1 MPLMNGIGQA
11 EQQRLNRAL
20 VIELLRRKKICSR
33 ADLSKA
39 SGLKRA
45 TITNIINDFID
56 CGLVVEDGLLEGDRG
71 RRSIGIRVNGYRYRV
86 IGVLVTRKHYQIGM
100 MGLSGEM
107 YEDKTWPIDQK
118 ANALTIIDSIK
129 RNIKLMID
137 SAKDSRILGIG
148 IALPGPYKR
157 EKGEMIFVTNL
168 IGWEF
173 IPVYSKLQEGFDI
186 PVFIENDANAG
197 AYAQY
202 WCYNKEGASRDLVYI
217 VAGQGI
223 GCGIISNG
231 EILRGST
238 GSAGEIGHTTIN
250 CGGSKCEC
258 GNYGCLE
265 LYCSLIA
272 LEKNV
277 KARMRKG
284 HETSMKEGFTLEDLG
299 KAIRSGDQVAREEFI
314 QGCEYFAV
322 GIVNMINQINPEKVI
337 IGDQLIA
344 LDPGTMIEIV
354 RAKVKETVRPLIW
367 ESLKIELNDLE
378 NNPILVGA
386 GAVAAQRVYED
397 PLRYIK

>member
-1 MPLMNGIGQA
+1 MPLMNGIGQS
-11 EQQRLNRAL
+11 EQHRLNRAI

-39 SGLKRA
+39 SGLKRP
-45 TITNIINDFID
+45 TITNIINDFIG
-56 CGLVVEDGLLEGDRG
+56 CGLVVEDGILSSDRG
-71 RRSIGIRVNGYRYRV
+71 RRSIGLRVNGYQYRV
-86 IGVLVTRKHYQIGM
+86 IGVLVTRKYYQIGM

-107 YEDKTWPIDQK
+107 YEDKVWPIDEMDD
-118 ANALTIIDSIK
+118 ALTIIENIK

-137 SAKDSRILGIG
+137 TDGDARVLSIG

-157 EKGEMIFVTNL
+157 EKGEMVFVTNL
-168 IGWEF
+168 VGWEF
-173 IPVYSKLQEGFDI
+173 IPVHSKLQEGFDI
-186 PVFIENDANAG
+186 PVIIENDANAG

-202 WCYNKEGASRDLVYI
+202 WCYNKEDASRDLVYI

-231 EILRGST
+231 EILRGAT

-250 CGGSKCEC
+250 CSGGKCEC

-265 LYCSLIA
+265 TYCSLIA

-277 KARMRKG
+277 EERVQKG
-284 HETSMKEGFTLEDLG
+284 HETSLSEGFTLNELG
-299 KAIRSGDQVAREEFI
+299 KAIQTGDPVAREEFI
-314 QGCEYFAV
+314 KACEYFAV

-337 IGDQLIA
+337 IGDQLID
-344 LDPGTMIEIV
+344 LDSYTMIEIV

-367 ESLKIELNDLE
+367 ESLKIELNELE
-378 NNPILVGA
+378 NNPILMGA
-386 GAVAAQRVYED
+386 GAVAAQRVYEN
-397 PLRYIK
+397 PLYYMT

>member
-71 RRSIGIRVNGYRYRV
+71 RRSIGIRVNGFRYRV
-86 IGVLVTRKHYQIGM
+86 IGVLVTRNNYQIGM

-107 YEDKTWPIDQK
+107 YEVKSYPISEK
-118 ANALTIIDSIK
+118 AEALTIIETIKQSI
-129 RNIKLMID
+129 RLMMA
-137 SAKDSRILGIG
+137 SAKDARILGIG

-168 IGWEF
+168 IGWEL
-173 IPVYSKLQEGFDI
+173 IPVHTKLQESFDI

-202 WCYNKEGASRDLVYI
+202 WCCDKENASRDLCYI

-231 EILRGST
+231 DILRGST

-250 CGGSKCEC
+250 CGGPKCEC

-272 LEKNV
+272 LEKNIRARL
-277 KARMRKG
+277 KEGGKSSLKKDFKTGDLREAIRAQDPIARM
-284 HETSMKEGFTLEDLG
+284 
-299 KAIRSGDQVAREEFI
+299 EFI
-314 QGCEYFAV
+314 KACEFLAV

-337 IGDQLIA
+337 IGDQLVA
-344 LDPGTMIEIV
+344 LDPATTLEIV
-354 RAKVKETVRPLIW
+354 SAKVKQSVRPLIW
-367 ESLKIELNDLE
+367 ESVDIELNELE

-386 GAVAAQRVYED
+386 GAVAAQRIYED
-397 PLRYIK
+397 PLRYIV

>member
-45 TITNIINDFID
+45 TITNIISDFID

-107 YEDKTWPIDQK
+107 YEDKTWPIDEK
-118 ANALTIIDSIK
+118 ADALTIIESIK
-129 RNIKLMID
+129 RNIRLMID

-168 IGWEF
+168 IGWEY
-173 IPVYSKLQEGFDI
+173 IPVHSKLQEDFDI

-202 WCYNKEGASRDLVYI
+202 WCCNKEDASRDLVYI

-231 EILRGST
+231 DILRGST
-238 GSAGEIGHTTIN
+238 GSAGEIGHTSIN
-250 CGGSKCEC
+250 CGGAKCEC

-272 LEKNV
+272 LEKNI
-277 KARMRKG
+277 KARMQESDLNEIK
-284 HETSMKEGFTLEDLG
+284 ETFSLDDLG
-299 KAIRSGDQVAREEFI
+299 AAIRNGDPIAREEFI
-314 QGCEYFAV
+314 KACEYFAV

-337 IGDQLIA
+337 IGDQLVS
-344 LDPGTMIEIV
+344 LDPATMIEIV